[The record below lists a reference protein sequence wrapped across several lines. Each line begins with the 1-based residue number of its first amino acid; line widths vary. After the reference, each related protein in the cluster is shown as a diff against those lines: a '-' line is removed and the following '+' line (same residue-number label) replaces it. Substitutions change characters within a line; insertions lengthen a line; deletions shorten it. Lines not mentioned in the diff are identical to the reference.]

1 MFEFQPSNDG
11 KLPGDA
17 RVVFVFI
24 LLIIVILLRL
34 AGRSNAYCR
43 RYHLM
48 TDCIKENRI
57 QSWQCR
63 ILPRGIVLKKNL
75 GKNTWRLSQDLV
87 CTYQSLLSLSLFS
100 ASCNKSE
107 QAQQSTFA
115 LRSSI
120 SYFLPFFLSSF
131 LPFFLSSFLPFF
143 LSSFLPFFLSSFLP
157 FFLSSFLPFFLSS
170 FLPFFLSSFL
180 PFFLSSFLPFFL
192 SSFLPF
198 FLSSF
203 FLSSFLPF
211 FLSSFLPFF
220 LSSFL
225 PFFLSSYQFFHNIYL
240 SILSSNTK

>member
-1 MFEFQPSNDG
+1 MLRFGGRVNGIPINNWCLNMFEFQPSNDG

-75 GKNTWRLSQDLV
+75 GKNTWSLSQDLV

-100 ASCNKSE
+100 ASCNNRTTLNLRLHRPNTCSE
-107 QAQQSTFA
+107 T
-115 LRSSI
+115 I
-120 SYFLPFFLSSF
+120 IDLSSF
-131 LPFFLSSFLPFF
+131 RNR
-143 LSSFLPFFLSSFLP
+143 
-157 FFLSSFLPFFLSS
+157 
-170 FLPFFLSSFL
+170 
-180 PFFLSSFLPFFL
+180 
-192 SSFLPF
+192 

-203 FLSSFLPF
+203 FE
-211 FLSSFLPFF
+211 FLSF
-220 LSSFL
+220 
-225 PFFLSSYQFFHNIYL
+225 QFFHNTYL
-240 SILSSNTK
+240 SHSFQ